1 MSNSASAEAVSTIQL
16 RDMATAAAVTPV
28 RISLPAVERQRS
40 YTKSTRRQTDV
51 LPPLTSGAESVGE
64 FEDCVR
70 TVRCCI
76 LLHCNAWDSI
86 VFYRNL
92 IVLQT
97 GW

>member
-1 MSNSASAEAVSTIQL
+1 MASAAAVITIQL

-70 TVRCCI
+70 TVHCCI
-76 LLHCNAWDSI
+76 LLYCNALDSI
-86 VFYRNL
+86 VFYHNL
-92 IVLQT
+92 IVLLT